1 VQPISIGG
9 RRETVRNAN
18 SLCTESSNHLAERG
32 ILAADYGDV
41 AHPNG
46 LERQNE
52 SCGLH
57 NRLGLDKS
65 GIVVSHGATITAP
78 AAPVSAE
85 VYLAWELSRA
95 RGP

>member
-1 VQPISIGG
+1 MQPISVGG
-9 RRETVRNAN
+9 RREAVWNAY
-18 SLCTESSNHLAERG
+18 SLCTESSNHLAELG

-52 SCGLH
+52 SYGLH
-57 NRLGLDKS
+57 DRLGLNKS
-65 GIVVSHGATITAP
+65 GVVVSHGTTIRAP
-78 AAPVSAE
+78 PAPVCAE
-85 VYLAWELSRA
+85 DYLACRLSRA

>member
-1 VQPISIGG
+1 MQPISVGG
-9 RRETVRNAN
+9 RREAVWYAN
-18 SLCTESSNHLAERG
+18 SLCTDSSNHLAERG
-32 ILAADYGDV
+32 VLAADYGNV

-52 SCGLH
+52 SYGLH
-57 NRLGLDKS
+57 NRRALDKS
-65 GIVVSHGATITAP
+65 GVVVGHGATITAP
-78 AAPVSAE
+78 AAPVCAE